1 MKLNKYRSYL
11 LIFKH
16 LIFNILQNLKIIMS
30 KNNKWKLDYNIYLQW
45 LNISVIS
52 YYYLAY
58 YFTYYLLLITLTYY
72 LAYYLA
78 YYYLTYYLL
87 LKCLKITNKW
97 FKNNYFIFSYKKFFY
112 ILNY

>member
-30 KNNKWKLDYNIYLQW
+30 KNNKWILDYNIYLQW

-58 YFTYYLLLITLTYY
+58 YFTYYLLLS
-72 LAYYLA
+72 
-78 YYYLTYYLL
+78 LL
-87 LKCLKITNKW
+87 LSLLLLNILLIIKVSQ
-97 FKNNYFIFSYKKFFY
+97 NN
-112 ILNY
+112 

>member
-45 LNISVIS
+45 QNISVIS

-58 YFTYYLLLITLTYY
+58 YFTYYLLLLNI
-72 LAYYLA
+72 
-78 YYYLTYYLL
+78 LL
-87 LKCLKITNKW
+87 IIKVSQ
-97 FKNNYFIFSYKKFFY
+97 NN
-112 ILNY
+112 

>member
-72 LAYYLA
+72 FN
-78 YYYLTYYLL
+78 LL
-87 LKCLKITNKW
+87 LSLLLSLLLLNILLIIKVSQ
-97 FKNNYFIFSYKKFFY
+97 NN
-112 ILNY
+112 

>member
-30 KNNKWKLDYNIYLQW
+30 KNNKRKLDYNIYLQW

-52 YYYLAY
+52 Y
-58 YFTYYLLLITLTYY
+58 
-72 LAYYLA
+72 
-78 YYYLTYYLL
+78 
-87 LKCLKITNKW
+87 
-97 FKNNYFIFSYKKFFY
+97 
-112 ILNY
+112 